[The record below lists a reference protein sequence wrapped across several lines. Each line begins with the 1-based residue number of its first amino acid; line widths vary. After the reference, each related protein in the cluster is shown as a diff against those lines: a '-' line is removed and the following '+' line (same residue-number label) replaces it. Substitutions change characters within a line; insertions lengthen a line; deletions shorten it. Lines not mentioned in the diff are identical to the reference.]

1 MPDLTL
7 SANIDGFLAET
18 SALHIANGIVDGS
31 AISSIDTNTRLLK
44 RSGGT
49 TELDWENC
57 LIGGGAF
64 QGRIDWSSAKLQNWN
79 GSSFGQTLDWANG
92 YLYDYYSNISVDW
105 FNGYM
110 SDGGNISLDWV
121 YRSLTGN
128 DATFAIDWGSRT
140 LHGTGGSSCVDWSS
154 GTPVFSFGATL
165 TPTAVASLVG
175 NEGSISYVN
184 DADTPVVG
192 SAVVSGASDKCLV
205 CYNGTSWI
213 VTALL

>member
-1 MPDLTL
+1 MSDLQL

-64 QGRIDWSSAKLQNWN
+64 TGRIDWSTAQLQKWN
-79 GSSFGQTLDWANG
+79 GGGYSPTLEWANG
-92 YLYDYYSNISVDW
+92 YLYDFFSNIIVDW

-110 SDGGNISLDWV
+110 YDGYSVSLDWV

-128 DATFAIDWGSRT
+128 DATSAIDWGART

-175 NEGSISYVN
+175 NEGTIAYVN
-184 DADTPVVG
+184 NATTPVIGV
-192 SAVVSGASDKCLV
+192 AVTGGGAAKCLV